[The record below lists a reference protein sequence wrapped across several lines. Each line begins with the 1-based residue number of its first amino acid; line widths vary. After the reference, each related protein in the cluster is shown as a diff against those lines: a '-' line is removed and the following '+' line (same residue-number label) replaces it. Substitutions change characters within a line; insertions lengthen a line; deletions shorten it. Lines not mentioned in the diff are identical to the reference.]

1 MAGSKFRYERGT
13 GEFDRVVFFSDAVFA
28 IAMTLLVVGIG
39 VPKVPANQLGDALR
53 DLSPEILSFFVSFVV
68 IAFYWRGH
76 HAFFA
81 RLGAVDD
88 VLLLLNL
95 AFLAVVAFVPF
106 PTALVG
112 TYEEEPVAFVLYAVT
127 LCALSL
133 LGMLMHGWA
142 HHRELLRR
150 PSTPMGRRHL
160 VVAGLIPIAVFL
172 LSIPLALAVSTSV
185 ALYSWLVMWPLELIV
200 DRVWPDDELVL
211 GSVEA

>member
-1 MAGSKFRYERGT
+1 MAGSRFRYDRGT

-39 VPKVPANQLGDALR
+39 VPKVPGNELGDALR
-53 DLSPEILSFFVSFVV
+53 DLSSEILSFFISFVV

-76 HAFFA
+76 HRFVS
-81 RLGAVDD
+81 RLGAFDD

-112 TYEEEPVAFVLYAVT
+112 AYEEEPVAFVLYAVT
-127 LCALSL
+127 LCAVSVI
-133 LGMLMHGWA
+133 GVLMHGWSQ
-142 HHRELLRR
+142 HRELLRR
-150 PSTPMGRRHL
+150 RSTPMGRRHL
-160 VVAGLIPIAVFL
+160 AVAGLIPIAVFL
-172 LSIPLALAVSTSV
+172 LSIPLALATSTSV
-185 ALYSWLVMWPLELIV
+185 ALYSWLVMWPLEMLV

-211 GSVEA
+211 DSVEA